1 MFLDVRRLED
11 GRCFDIL
18 VYFISGLLDECFF
31 FFSKSRQM
39 SD

>member
-18 VYFISGLLDECFF
+18 VYYISDLLDKCFF
-31 FFSKSRQM
+31 LK
-39 SD
+39 